1 MTDGVWVVRPAEW
14 KGIQGNSANTKE
26 GKVMFLLRDGISGGE
41 RSQWSISRK
50 SNILEV
56 L

>member
-26 GKVMFLLRDGISGGE
+26 GKVMFFVEGWDKRG
-41 RSQWSISRK
+41 
-50 SNILEV
+50 
-56 L
+56 